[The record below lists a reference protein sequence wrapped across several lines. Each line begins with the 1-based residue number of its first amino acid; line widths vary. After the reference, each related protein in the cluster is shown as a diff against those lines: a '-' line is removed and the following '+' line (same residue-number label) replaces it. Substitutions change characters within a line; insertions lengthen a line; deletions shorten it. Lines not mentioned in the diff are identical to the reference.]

1 MSRATN
7 SEKLTPPFRLQV
19 PGPTARL
26 NVGPSQASIM
36 LTWRVPRAAWN
47 GPEDCDGRKETFA
60 DDATDDADDATV
72 GDEGWPI

>member
-1 MSRATN
+1 
-7 SEKLTPPFRLQV
+7 
-19 PGPTARL
+19 
-26 NVGPSQASIM
+26 M